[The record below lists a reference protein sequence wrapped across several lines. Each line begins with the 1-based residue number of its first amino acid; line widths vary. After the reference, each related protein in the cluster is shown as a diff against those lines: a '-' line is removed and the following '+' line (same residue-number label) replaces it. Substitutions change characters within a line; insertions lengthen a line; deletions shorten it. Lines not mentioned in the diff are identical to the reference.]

1 MLRIFAWIF
10 TILCAVLLAVGTL
23 IIYVIDTDSSFP
35 FGAGFMVLAAPVFG
49 VIAAVLWGVEITK
62 TNRAQK

>member
-35 FGAGFMVLAAPVFG
+35 FGAGFMVIVAPVFV
-49 VIAAVLWGVEITK
+49 VIACVLWGVEITK
-62 TNRAQK
+62 TNRDQK